1 MSKHEQGICPKCG
14 SDGLTYG
21 DTKKQDIA
29 IGYNFI
35 CESCKFEGIEWYNLH
50 FTEHTDPG
58 CVVVPKEV
66 EKPCKDCNDIG
77 WTGKVHNTNDNTIE
91 IHRCLWCRK
100 YATDREAA
108 RELLNAA
115 RQNVAKVLIFVS
127 GGLVQCVT
135 STDPNIS
142 VTLAD
147 KDNIETEEDEAAYNL
162 LVSLSES
169 DGYTEVIY

>member
-1 MSKHEQGICPKCG
+1 MEHEQGICPKCG

-29 IGYNFI
+29 IGYLYE
-35 CESCKFEGIEWYNLH
+35 CESCGFNGIEWYNLH
-50 FTEHTDPG
+50 FTEHTDSG
-58 CVVVPKEV
+58 CVAVTDTEITSNDHPVEPK
-66 EKPCKDCNDIG
+66 KRHI
-77 WTGKVHNTNDNTIE
+77 I
-91 IHRCLWCRK
+91 
-100 YATDREAA
+100 
-108 RELLNAA
+108 
-115 RQNVAKVLIFVS
+115 IFVS

-135 STDPNIS
+135 STDPDIS

-147 KDNIETEEDEAAYNL
+147 KDNIETEEEEAAYSL